1 MPAMLKFLKDLVQS
15 PEQKAAAEIQRRRE
29 GRVPGTAPA
38 RRPAQP
44 EGYQAAEAALEK
56 LGKRAA
62 KPAPQSPSA
71 KMSSANLSPERAAL
85 MRQAMDVR
93 RAKQKIFDHLNDED
107 RARLVAM
114 AVLAFMQQGRGSKS

>member
-1 MPAMLKFLKDLVQS
+1 MLKFLKDLVQS
-15 PEQKAAAEIQRRRE
+15 PEEKAAAEIQRRRE
-29 GRVPGTAPA
+29 GRVPGTAPVRKPA
-38 RRPAQP
+38 RP
-44 EGYQAAEAALEK
+44 EGYQAAEAALDK

-62 KPAPQSPSA
+62 AKPAQPPPPP
-71 KMSSANLSPERAAL
+71 ANLSPERAAL